1 MEEKE
6 FFTREQAV
14 MLISQLIQQGA
25 IAFPISR
32 EQLSSAM
39 DSTASRGRMTLKSLR
54 SLLPKRTQSSHPSP
68 STSRSFHDRSDILQT
83 LAKLESVH
91 SSSQEIITFAD
102 SSGIKRTPPEVW
114 PSSY

>member
-1 MEEKE
+1 MIE
-6 FFTREQAV
+6 
-14 MLISQLIQQGA
+14 
-25 IAFPISR
+25 
-32 EQLSSAM
+32 
-39 DSTASRGRMTLKSLR
+39 
-54 SLLPKRTQSSHPSP
+54 
-68 STSRSFHDRSDILQT
+68 T